1 MSAQKVHPTIAKLLA
16 AGGISLAD
24 PLPTILAH
32 ALHGLAAIKQAR
44 DLNEWRSAADP
55 LAAIAG
61 EADRLVAALHLVRD
75 VPELQTPDVKAALLG
90 LTHLATSLSSTL
102 MVMAA
107 DSLRVRTPV
116 GGASVARAAEVQAEV
131 RACLEAVL
139 ARLGWARREFAVLV
153 GRVYVGVTG
162 GVKEGFWVSRREVVE
177 VGEKVRGVLGVEMVL
192 AERLGARLG
201 EGSEDLIKLN
211 DADAALLGLPQTT
224 SVKIEQ
230 WRAGMSD

>member
-1 MSAQKVHPTIAKLLA
+1 MA

-32 ALHGLAAIKQAR
+32 ALHSLAAIKQAR
-44 DLNEWRSAADP
+44 DLNESPPAAAP
-55 LAAIAG
+55 LTAIVG
-61 EADRLVAALHLVRD
+61 EADALVAALHLVRD
-75 VPELQTPDVKAALLG
+75 VPELQTPDVKAAVLG
-90 LTHLATSLSSTL
+90 LTHLATSQSSSL

-107 DSLRVRTPV
+107 DSLRVRPPPGV
-116 GGASVARAAEVQAEV
+116 GGGAARQAAVQAEV
-131 RACLEAVL
+131 AACLEAVL
-139 ARLGWARREFAVLV
+139 ARLAAARREFAVLV

-162 GVKEGFWVSRREVVE
+162 DVKEGFWVSRKEVVG

-211 DADAALLGLPQTT
+211 DTDAALLGLPPTT
-224 SVKIEQ
+224 SVRVEQ
-230 WRAGMSD
+230 WRAGVSE

>member
-1 MSAQKVHPTIAKLLA
+1 MA

-116 GGASVARAAEVQAEV
+116 GAESAASVARAAEVQAEV
-131 RACLEAVL
+131 RACLRGGAG
-139 ARLGWARREFAVLV
+139 AAGV
-153 GRVYVGVTG
+153 GRGGSLRCWWGGCMWVLRG